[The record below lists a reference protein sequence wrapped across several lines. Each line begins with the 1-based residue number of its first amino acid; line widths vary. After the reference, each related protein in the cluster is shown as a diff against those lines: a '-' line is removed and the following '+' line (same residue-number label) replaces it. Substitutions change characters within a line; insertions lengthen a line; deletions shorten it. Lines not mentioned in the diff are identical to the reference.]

1 MKLKAGETIAKTGC
15 FTYASKVTC
24 DLRIIRSPI
33 RYGSGDH
40 DDPPE
45 LADDQSVETF
55 YVEYG
60 STTERGTFTAGG
72 GVYDSLEE
80 AIAAAEAAPGIGDS
94 VRWIA

>member
-1 MKLKAGETIAKTGC
+1 MTLKAGETIAKTGC
-15 FTYASKVTC
+15 FTYAGQIIC
-24 DLRIIRSPI
+24 ELRIIRSPL

-40 DDPPE
+40 EDPPDI
-45 LADDQSVETF
+45 ADDQAIATF

-60 STTERGTFTAGG
+60 STTERGTFNAGG

-80 AIAAAEAAPGIGDS
+80 AIAAAEASPGIGDS